1 MYEWERFFLLR
12 RWHCL
17 IAGIDYLL
25 LVTQSNFYNV
35 SLNGKYLNIGEK
47 FKVKISIKWGA
58 ITYFHLTQP
67 WLLRIM
73 YELSSEKIIDGNWP
87 QGDNRELRIETS
99 DC

>member
-1 MYEWERFFLLR
+1 MENTS
-12 RWHCL
+12 
-17 IAGIDYLL
+17 I
-25 LVTQSNFYNV
+25 LV
-35 SLNGKYLNIGEK
+35 KK
-47 FKVKISIKWGA
+47 FKVKILIKWGA

-73 YELSSEKIIDGNWP
+73 YELSSEKIIDRNWP